1 MKKCAWKKCQNMFLE
16 AFFSHLR
23 KLFSK
28 FPCKIFVIALHE
40 IIGLQNCSLS
50 FCKSKYRITMCNLH
64 WCYTFC
70 TGVKLFALVLYLN
83 FTAVSQSELSNF
95 LVYYYQ
101 SVRCIYTSLSI
112 YFHPLLILTNV
123 FFPNHFSGNSQFFE
137 DCYYHSLRFSDSIE
151 VGIAF

>member
-1 MKKCAWKKCQNMFLE
+1 MPEDVSWSH
-16 AFFSHLR
+16 FFSDSKKRFSEFTYSIFAGHYFICHLWPTNWN
-23 KLFSK
+23 FSLH
-28 FPCKIFVIALHE
+28 FCQSYPESRCVICTGVTL
-40 IIGLQNCSLS
+40 
-50 FCKSKYRITMCNLH
+50 
-64 WCYTFC
+64 FC

-123 FFPNHFSGNSQFFE
+123 FFPNHFSGNSQFFD

>member
-1 MKKCAWKKCQNMFLE
+1 MFLE
-16 AFFSHLR
+16 AIFFRFEKTFFRVYVLNFCHYFICHLWHT
-23 KLFSK
+23 K
-28 FPCKIFVIALHE
+28 FLITFLP
-40 IIGLQNCSLS
+40 IIS
-50 FCKSKYRITMCNLH
+50 RITMCNLH

-83 FTAVSQSELSNF
+83 FTALSQSELSNF

>member
-1 MKKCAWKKCQNMFLE
+1 MKPFFFRFEKTFFRVYVLNFCHYFICHLWHTKFLIT
-16 AFFSHLR
+16 FL
-23 KLFSK
+23 
-28 FPCKIFVIALHE
+28 P
-40 IIGLQNCSLS
+40 IIS
-50 FCKSKYRITMCNLH
+50 RITMCNLH